1 MDVMF
6 IILLGVLGL
15 ILLTMILGSFFTV
28 ETAQV
33 AVITRFGKFLRVADP
48 GLNWKFPYIDTVAG
62 VVSLRV
68 NQISLTMET
77 KTKDNVFVTIPIS
90 VQNRVRPEKVFD
102 AYYKLS
108 DPTAQIKSYVEQ
120 VILGHVP
127 GMTLDEVFASQ
138 SSIAAA
144 VKQELDADM
153 ATFGFEIV
161 NVLVTDIVPD
171 QKVKSAMNDI
181 NAAQREQVAANAR
194 GEAEKILVVK
204 KAEAES
210 ESKALQGQGIANQR
224 KAIIEGLQSSTVAG
238 SNWVFPANV
247 TVALNAPLGQ
257 VSGVTVD
264 SHGNVYLADLGNA
277 RIFAVSPTGGI
288 RIVAGNG
295 TPGFSGDGGPA
306 TAASLSSPYG
316 MAVDA
321 LGNLFIADWGN
332 ARIRKVTPS
341 GVITTVAGGG
351 TADPSR
357 LRMSPTSRPVPTSKT
372 QRVAWLPAFCMPQE
386 HFAGIANSQPGNTT
400 PGAHRFW
407 DDGGARA
414 CVRAREPAFRWRD

>member
-1 MDVMF
+1 MDPLFM
-6 IILLGVLGL
+6 ILLGVLAL
-15 ILLTMILGSFFTV
+15 ILLILVLGSFFTV
-28 ETAQV
+28 NTAEV
-33 AVITRFGKFLRVADP
+33 AVITRFGKFLRVAEP
-48 GLNWKFPYIDTVAG
+48 GLNWKIPFFDTVAG
-62 VVSLRV
+62 IVSLRV

-144 VKQELDADM
+144 VKKELDADM

-161 NVLVTDIVPD
+161 NVLVTDIIPD

-204 KAEAES
+204 KAEAEA

-224 KAIIEGLQSSTVAG
+224 KAIIEGLQSSIEQFQQAVEGTSSRDVMQL
-238 SNWVFPANV
+238 VLV
-247 TVALNAPLGQ
+247 TQYFDTLKSIGESDKTNTLFL
-257 VSGVTVD
+257 
-264 SHGNVYLADLGNA
+264 SH
-277 RIFAVSPTGGI
+277 
-288 RIVAGNG
+288 
-295 TPGFSGDGGPA
+295 
-306 TAASLSSPYG
+306 
-316 MAVDA
+316 
-321 LGNLFIADWGN
+321 
-332 ARIRKVTPS
+332 
-341 GVITTVAGGG
+341 
-351 TADPSR
+351 
-357 LRMSPTSRPVPTSKT
+357 
-372 QRVAWLPAFCMPQE
+372 
-386 HFAGIANSQPGNTT
+386 T
-400 PGAHRFW
+400 PGAVKEVA
-407 DDGGARA
+407 DQIMESMLVAERA
-414 CVRAREPAFRWRD
+414 KA

>member
-1 MDVMF
+1 MDPMF
-6 IILLGVLGL
+6 LILVGVLALIVLIILLS
-15 ILLTMILGSFFTV
+15 SFFTV
-28 ETAQV
+28 NTAEV
-33 AVITRFGKFLRVADP
+33 AIITRFGKFLRVADP
-48 GLNWKFPYIDTVAG
+48 GLNWKRPFFDSVAG
-62 VVSLRV
+62 IVSLRV

-90 VQNRVRPEKVFD
+90 VQNRVRPEKVYD

-204 KAEAES
+204 KAEAEA

-224 KAIIEGLQSSTVAG
+224 KAIIEGLQVSIEQFQKVVDGASSKDVMQLVMVTQYFDTLKSIGESDKTNTLFLSHSPG
-238 SNWVFPANV
+238 SVKEVSDQILESMLGAQKAN
-247 TVALNAPLGQ
+247 G
-257 VSGVTVD
+257 
-264 SHGNVYLADLGNA
+264 
-277 RIFAVSPTGGI
+277 
-288 RIVAGNG
+288 
-295 TPGFSGDGGPA
+295 
-306 TAASLSSPYG
+306 
-316 MAVDA
+316 
-321 LGNLFIADWGN
+321 
-332 ARIRKVTPS
+332 
-341 GVITTVAGGG
+341 
-351 TADPSR
+351 
-357 LRMSPTSRPVPTSKT
+357 
-372 QRVAWLPAFCMPQE
+372 
-386 HFAGIANSQPGNTT
+386 
-400 PGAHRFW
+400 
-407 DDGGARA
+407 
-414 CVRAREPAFRWRD
+414 

>member
-1 MDVMF
+1 MDPLYM
-6 IILLGVLGL
+6 ILLGVLAL
-15 ILLTMILGSFFTV
+15 ILLILVLGSFFTV
-28 ETAQV
+28 NTAEV
-33 AVITRFGKFLRVADP
+33 AVITRFGKFLRVAEP
-48 GLNWKFPYIDTVAG
+48 GLNWKLPFFDSVAG

-127 GMTLDEVFASQ
+127 GMTLDEVFATQ

-144 VKQELDADM
+144 VKKELDADM

-161 NVLVTDIVPD
+161 NVLVTDIIPD

-204 KAEAES
+204 KAEAEA

-224 KAIIEGLQSSTVAG
+224 KAIIEGLRSSIEQFQQAVEGTSSREVMQLVLVTQYFDTLKSIG
-238 SNWVFPANV
+238 ESDKSNTLF
-247 TVALNAPLGQ
+247 L
-257 VSGVTVD
+257 
-264 SHGNVYLADLGNA
+264 SH
-277 RIFAVSPTGGI
+277 
-288 RIVAGNG
+288 
-295 TPGFSGDGGPA
+295 
-306 TAASLSSPYG
+306 
-316 MAVDA
+316 
-321 LGNLFIADWGN
+321 
-332 ARIRKVTPS
+332 
-341 GVITTVAGGG
+341 
-351 TADPSR
+351 
-357 LRMSPTSRPVPTSKT
+357 
-372 QRVAWLPAFCMPQE
+372 
-386 HFAGIANSQPGNTT
+386 T
-400 PGAHRFW
+400 PGAVKEVA
-407 DDGGARA
+407 DQIMESMLVAERA
-414 CVRAREPAFRWRD
+414 KG

>member
-1 MDVMF
+1 MDVMWLIPLGALALIF
-6 IILLGVLGL
+6 LIVLLS
-15 ILLTMILGSFFTV
+15 SFFTV
-28 ETAQV
+28 NTAEV
-33 AVITRFGKFLRVADP
+33 AVITRFGKFLRAADP
-48 GLNWKFPYIDTVAG
+48 GLNWKRPFFDSVAG
-62 VVSLRV
+62 MVSLRV

-90 VQNRVRPEKVFD
+90 VQNRVRPEKVYD
-102 AYYKLS
+102 AFYKLS

-204 KAEAES
+204 KAEAEA

-224 KAIIEGLQSSTVAG
+224 KAIIEGLQTSIEQFQKVVDGASSRDVMQL
-238 SNWVFPANV
+238 VLV
-247 TVALNAPLGQ
+247 TQYFDTLKSIGESDKTNTLFL
-257 VSGVTVD
+257 
-264 SHGNVYLADLGNA
+264 SH
-277 RIFAVSPTGGI
+277 
-288 RIVAGNG
+288 
-295 TPGFSGDGGPA
+295 
-306 TAASLSSPYG
+306 
-316 MAVDA
+316 
-321 LGNLFIADWGN
+321 
-332 ARIRKVTPS
+332 TPS
-341 GVITTVAGGG
+341 AVKEVSDQILESMLVAQQ
-351 TADPSR
+351 A
-357 LRMSPTSRPVPTSKT
+357 K
-372 QRVAWLPAFCMPQE
+372 
-386 HFAGIANSQPGNTT
+386 N
-400 PGAHRFW
+400 
-407 DDGGARA
+407 
-414 CVRAREPAFRWRD
+414 